1 MNSEPLGSNNIST
14 SRTPS
19 ESKRTV
25 ERSSPEVSEKNGSD
39 TAKQEADE
47 TVSAASNAD
56 AAQRA
61 NRDVNGEEPTSEA
74 MTEPRT
80 NRRGTLA
87 GRAFWITVFILLGF
101 TLILVF
107 LASLAGDEQETKSV
121 VVDPNGPSSVVSAP
135 PPSVEL
141 SPLRVEGLVRGAA
154 KAAYLQTEKV
164 LDSQLDL
171 LFQPVLANVEGYADF
186 HYSVIGEYTEL
197 FTLALKGSLSA
208 RKRVQAW
215 WNGENEVKIDEQT
228 QSTIEA
234 YLSELDQKL
243 HEGLEEKLY
252 NDFETRW
259 ELVVATLDAVFNETF
274 QAELARLTKEVV
286 SAEGT
291 DAVLSPASE
300 VVLERTVDRA
310 MLGKPMSA
318 TLATA
323 AGAAGTKLVAST
335 LAKVSAK
342 AAAKTAGKTATKVFF
357 GVGVG
362 AAGAALGFTLGPVG
376 AVVGG
381 LTGAVAAWFAVDY
394 AVIKVDEALT
404 RDEFESDIRSV
415 ISGRKDELHE
425 EFKVALST
433 RRNDLVDQT
442 LQDRISD

>member
-1 MNSEPLGSNNIST
+1 MICI
-14 SRTPS
+14 
-19 ESKRTV
+19 
-25 ERSSPEVSEKNGSD
+25 ER
-39 TAKQEADE
+39 
-47 TVSAASNAD
+47 
-56 AAQRA
+56 
-61 NRDVNGEEPTSEA
+61 
-74 MTEPRT
+74 
-80 NRRGTLA
+80 
-87 GRAFWITVFILLGF
+87 I
-101 TLILVF
+101 
-107 LASLAGDEQETKSV
+107 
-121 VVDPNGPSSVVSAP
+121 
-135 PPSVEL
+135 
-141 SPLRVEGLVRGAA
+141 GLVRPAGWSGCGSSPTVLPSQRGGVILGGKRGVTFESKLTRGAA
-154 KAAYLQTEKV
+154 QAAYLQTDKV

-234 YLSELDQKL
+234 YLSE
-243 HEGLEEKLY
+243 LEEKLY

-323 AGAAGTKLVAST
+323 AGPAGTKLVAST

-415 ISGRKDELHE
+415 ISERKDELHKE
-425 EFKVALST
+425 LKVALST

>member
-1 MNSEPLGSNNIST
+1 M
-14 SRTPS
+14 
-19 ESKRTV
+19 
-25 ERSSPEVSEKNGSD
+25 
-39 TAKQEADE
+39 
-47 TVSAASNAD
+47 
-56 AAQRA
+56 
-61 NRDVNGEEPTSEA
+61 
-74 MTEPRT
+74 
-80 NRRGTLA
+80 
-87 GRAFWITVFILLGF
+87 ITVFILLGF

-121 VVDPNGPSSVVSAP
+121 VVAPNRPSSVVSD

-141 SPLRVEGLVRGAA
+141 SPLRVDGLVRGAVQ
-154 KAAYLQTEKV
+154 AAYLQTDKV
-164 LDSQLDL
+164 LASQLDL

-215 WNGENEVKIDEQT
+215 WNGE
-228 QSTIEA
+228 IEA

-291 DAVLSPASE
+291 DAVLIPASE

-310 MLGKPMSA
+310 MLGKPMSV

-323 AGAAGTKLVAST
+323 AGPAGTKLVAST

-342 AAAKTAGKTATKVFF
+342 AAAKTAGKTATKGLF

-415 ISGRKDELHE
+415 ISERKDELHKE
-425 EFKVALST
+425 LKVALST

>member
-14 SRTPS
+14 SRTLS
-19 ESKRTV
+19 ESKRTA
-25 ERSSPEVSEKNGSD
+25 ERSSPEISEKNGSD

-74 MTEPRT
+74 MTEPRA

-121 VVDPNGPSSVVSAP
+121 VVAPNGPSSVVSA

-141 SPLRVEGLVRGAA
+141 SPLRVEGLVQGAA
-154 KAAYLQTEKV
+154 QAAYLQTKKV
-164 LDSQLDL
+164 LDRQLDL

-197 FTLALKGSLSA
+197 FTLALKRSLSS

-228 QSTIEA
+228 QSTIGA

-323 AGAAGTKLVAST
+323 AGPAGTKLVAST

-342 AAAKTAGKTATKVFF
+342 AAAKTAGKTATKGLF

-415 ISGRKDELHE
+415 ISERKDELHKE
-425 EFKVALST
+425 LKVALST

>member
-1 MNSEPLGSNNIST
+1 MNSEPLGSNNTST
-14 SRTPS
+14 SRTLS
-19 ESKRTV
+19 ESKRTA
-25 ERSSPEVSEKNGSD
+25 ERSSPEISEKNGSD
-39 TAKQEADE
+39 TAKQEAGE

-121 VVDPNGPSSVVSAP
+121 VVAPNGPSSVVSD

-141 SPLRVEGLVRGAA
+141 SPLRVDGLVRGAA
-154 KAAYLQTEKV
+154 QAAYLQTDKV

-171 LFQPVLANVEGYADF
+171 LFQPVLASVEGYADF

-234 YLSELDQKL
+234 YLSE
-243 HEGLEEKLY
+243 LEEKLY

-323 AGAAGTKLVAST
+323 AGPAGTKLVAST

-415 ISGRKDELHE
+415 ISERKDELHKE
-425 EFKVALST
+425 LKVALST

>member
-1 MNSEPLGSNNIST
+1 MENPQTNSEPLGSNNIST
-14 SRTPS
+14 SKTLS
-19 ESKRTV
+19 ESKRTA
-25 ERSSPEVSEKNGSD
+25 ERSSPEISEKNGSD
-39 TAKQEADE
+39 TAKQEAGE
-47 TVSAASNAD
+47 TISAASNAD

-121 VVDPNGPSSVVSAP
+121 VVAPNGPSSVVSD

-141 SPLRVEGLVRGAA
+141 SPSRVERLVRGAA
-154 KAAYLQTEKV
+154 QAAYLRTEKE
-164 LDSQLDL
+164 LDRRLDL

-243 HEGLEEKLY
+243 Y
-252 NDFETRW
+252 NNFETRW
-259 ELVVATLDAVFNETF
+259 KSMVARLDAVFNKTF

-291 DAVLSPASE
+291 DAVLSAASE

-342 AAAKTAGKTATKVFF
+342 AAAKTAGKTATKGLF

-394 AVIKVDEALT
+394 AVIKVDEARN
-404 RDEFESDIRSV
+404 RDEFESNIRSM
-415 ISGRKDELHE
+415 ISEHKDKLHKEL
-425 EFKVALST
+425 KVALST
-433 RRNDLVDQT
+433 RRDLVGQT

>member
-14 SRTPS
+14 SRTLS
-19 ESKRTV
+19 ESKRIA
-25 ERSSPEVSEKNGSD
+25 ERSSPEISEKNGSD

-61 NRDVNGEEPTSEA
+61 NRDVNGEEPTSES
-74 MTEPRT
+74 MTEPRA

-121 VVDPNGPSSVVSAP
+121 VVAPNGPSSVVSA

-141 SPLRVEGLVRGAA
+141 SPLRVEGLVQGAA
-154 KAAYLQTEKV
+154 QAAYLQTEKV
-164 LDSQLDL
+164 LDRQLDL

-342 AAAKTAGKTATKVFF
+342 AAAKTAGKTATKGLF

-415 ISGRKDELHE
+415 ISERKAELHK

>member
-1 MNSEPLGSNNIST
+1 MNSEPLGSNNTST
-14 SRTPS
+14 SRTLS
-19 ESKRTV
+19 ESKRTA
-25 ERSSPEVSEKNGSD
+25 ERSSPEISEKNGSD
-39 TAKQEADE
+39 TAKQEAGE

-121 VVDPNGPSSVVSAP
+121 VVAPNGPSSVVSD

-141 SPLRVEGLVRGAA
+141 SPLRVDGLVRGAA
-154 KAAYLQTEKV
+154 QAAYLQTDKV

-243 HEGLEEKLY
+243 HEGLQEKLY

-291 DAVLSPASE
+291 DAVLNPASE

-342 AAAKTAGKTATKVFF
+342 AAAKTAGKTATKGLF

-404 RDEFESDIRSV
+404 RDEFESDIRSL
-415 ISGRKDELHE
+415 ISERKDELHKE
-425 EFKVALST
+425 LKVALST

>member
-14 SRTPS
+14 SKTLS
-19 ESKRTV
+19 ESKRTA
-25 ERSSPEVSEKNGSD
+25 ERSSPEISEKNGSD

-61 NRDVNGEEPTSEA
+61 NRDVNGAEPTSEA

-80 NRRGTLA
+80 KRRGTLA

-121 VVDPNGPSSVVSAP
+121 VVAPNGPSSVVPA

-141 SPLRVEGLVRGAA
+141 SPSRVERLVQGAA
-154 KAAYLQTEKV
+154 QAAYLQTEKE
-164 LDSQLDL
+164 LDSELDL
-171 LFQPVLANVEGYADF
+171 LFQPVLANVEVYADF

-215 WNGENEVKIDEQT
+215 WNGENEVKIDEQP

-259 ELVVATLDAVFNETF
+259 ELVVARLDAVFNETF
-274 QAELARLTKEVV
+274 QAELARLTKEFV

-291 DAVLSPASE
+291 DAVLSAASE

-342 AAAKTAGKTATKVFF
+342 AAAKTAGKAATKGLF

-404 RDEFESDIRSV
+404 RDEFESDIRSM
-415 ISGRKDELHE
+415 ISERKAELHK
-425 EFKVALST
+425 EFKMALST
-433 RRNDLVDQT
+433 RLNDLVGQT